1 MYEDNIIS
9 SCSELNSASIGTKFI
24 SSLPNLQFTPKFE
37 QYSGYL
43 DEKLF
48 YWYFTSQSAE
58 ADNNLII
65 FLKGELENVYSW
77 TKLGHLLFIDLPT
90 GSGFSQN
97 ITTFTNAETSKLLFN
112 LLQNFLTTYN
122 LKEKKIFLVSGEYSS
137 EIVSLMALDYLDSI
151 KQQQNSYEDF
161 RLKGLIFIGIWNEV
175 VQFNSL
181 IDFAYAKGFTG
192 KRDYQHLLD
201 QCPAC
206 NQSRSSDCDYL
217 NSPMQS
223 CQETAKKIEC

>member
-1 MYEDNIIS
+1 MGRWEVLSDYEKGQIDAYKID
-9 SCSELNSASIGTKFI
+9 KKI

-65 FLKGELENVYSW
+65 FLKGELGCSPIASIFKEFGPYRIGKNGVEENVYSW

-97 ITTFTNAETSKLLFN
+97 ITTFTNAE
-112 LLQNFLTTYN
+112 
-122 LKEKKIFLVSGEYSS
+122 V
-137 EIVSLMALDYLDSI
+137 
-151 KQQQNSYEDF
+151 
-161 RLKGLIFIGIWNEV
+161 
-175 VQFNSL
+175 
-181 IDFAYAKGFTG
+181 
-192 KRDYQHLLD
+192 
-201 QCPAC
+201 
-206 NQSRSSDCDYL
+206 
-217 NSPMQS
+217 
-223 CQETAKKIEC
+223 